1 MKYIA
6 LSETQNFEIEVL
18 NDHTLRVDGVELNYD
33 LRLGSRQVAAALEG
47 AEHVSLILDNKS
59 YQMWMERAN
68 SCIRVHIAG
77 FDYEICVEDETRH
90 RLRKLTAVD
99 EQSLD
104 FGQVTAPM
112 PGLIV
117 QSLPGP
123 KQEVKRGQGI
133 IIVEAMK
140 MENEIRSPV
149 SGKVREIRV
158 DVGRTVEKG
167 EILAVV
173 SQS

>member
-6 LSETQNFEIEVL
+6 QCEGNNFEVEVL
-18 NDHTLRVDGVELNYD
+18 NDQTIRVDGIELNYD
-33 LRLGSRQVAAALEG
+33 LRLGSLPAAAALNG
-47 AEHVSLILDNKS
+47 AEPVSLILNGRS
-59 YQMWMERAN
+59 YQMWMECVD
-68 SCIRVHIAG
+68 SCIRVHLAG
-77 FDYEICVEDETRH
+77 FDYNIRVEDEIRH
-90 RLRKLTAVD
+90 RLRILADVD

-112 PGLIV
+112 PGLVV
-117 QSLPGP
+117 QILAEPE
-123 KQEVKRGQGI
+123 QEVKKGQGI

-158 DVGRTVEKG
+158 DVGQTVEKG
-167 EILAVV
+167 EILALV
-173 SQS
+173 SQY

>member
-6 LSETQNFEIEVL
+6 QSEGKNFEVEVL
-18 NDHTLRVDGVELNYD
+18 DDHTLRVDGVELNYD
-33 LRLGSRQVAAALEG
+33 LRLGSRQVAAALDG
-47 AEHVSLILDNKS
+47 AEHASLILDGRS
-59 YQMWMERAN
+59 YQMWMERVD

-77 FDYEICVEDETRH
+77 FDYDICVEDETRH

-112 PGLIV
+112 PGLVV
-117 QSLPGP
+117 QILAEPG
-123 KQEVKRGQGI
+123 QEVKKGQGI

-149 SGKVREIRV
+149 NGILREIRV
-158 DVGRTVEKG
+158 DVGQTVEKG
-167 EILAVV
+167 GILAVV